1 MSLKN
6 ALLALA
12 IASASTVASGNYL
25 GLLKPPKSG
34 EAVETGFQA
43 FASPAVLG
51 LSPSLAA
58 PAGYRLKLGYQP
70 SRYFSVEGEYID
82 YGRNGR
88 NPFASPS
95 SLAQGFRGTGFAVDT
110 VASLPFWNK
119 FSFYGRF
126 GAFRGD
132 AHPDFAPNSS
142 SLLVDASQATR
153 LRYGLGLGYD
163 FTKSLGIRA
172 ELERYSPLGQGFPTE
187 AESDLF
193 SVGLRW
199 RF

>member
-1 MSLKN
+1 MNVPK

-12 IASASTVASGNYL
+12 IASASTVAWGNYV
-25 GLLKPPKSG
+25 GLLKPPPSG
-34 EAVETGFQA
+34 LAPEVGFHA

-58 PAGYRLKLGYQP
+58 DSGYRLKLGYQP
-70 SRYFSVEGEYID
+70 SRYFSVEGEYVD
-82 YGRNGR
+82 YGRNGP
-88 NPFASPS
+88 NPFASPA
-95 SLAQGFRGTGFAVDT
+95 SLAQGFSGTGFAVDT
-110 VASLPFWNK
+110 VASLPLWNK
-119 FSFYGRF
+119 FSLYGRF

-132 AHPDFAPNSS
+132 TRPALAPYSS
-142 SLLVDASQATR
+142 SLLVDTSRATR

-163 FTKSLGIRA
+163 FTKALGIRA
-172 ELERYSPLGQGFPTE
+172 EFERYSPLGQGLPTE

-193 SVGLRW
+193 SVGLKW